1 MFIVILIDLFVGCV
15 YRYQIKKVLIRRYI
29 LLLLSDVSH
38 LDVFSLDQVVTWLLL
53 YYVTV

>member
-1 MFIVILIDLFVGCV
+1 MLRLQKLMFIVILIDLFVGCV

-38 LDVFSLDQVVTWLLL
+38 LEVFSLDQFVT
-53 YYVTV
+53 